1 MDQAQKVGLKISEP
15 KKKSLGQE
23 IQGRFMT
30 CDNTFEV
37 INEFI
42 SFGTPINDVNLQR
55 GASFFC
61 INICR

>member
-15 KKKSLGQE
+15 KKKLLGQE

-30 CDNTFEV
+30 CANTFEV

-42 SFGTPINDVNLQR
+42 SFGTPINDVNLLR